1 MIEVKLNELDLN
13 SKNEIHLFKEYRFEN
28 LNQSVKMIEWN
39 EREKLLIDVE
49 NFERKNKTIN
59 LSFGVRVRNLLE
71 NCTTILSE
79 ISVNQVEIP
88 PCESQFFP

>member
-88 PCESQFFP
+88 PCESQFFL